1 MKLFAKDT
9 GDLFEELKKEKNL
22 QNYSRRNEN
31 EFLIPLHEYLE
42 KLMEEKNLEL
52 NDVINACNLSR
63 VYAYQIF
70 NGTKK
75 NPSREKILAIGFAM
89 DLDLNEMQNLLKN
102 ARQNLLYPRNFWDS
116 VIISALEQK
125 LNILETNELLAEVG
139 EEIFLE

>member
-9 GDLFEELKKEKNL
+9 GDLFVELKKEKNL
-22 QNYSRRNEN
+22 QNYLSRNEN
-31 EFLIPLHEYLE
+31 EFLLPLHEYL
-42 KLMEEKNLEL
+42 KNLLAEKNLNL
-52 NDVINACNLSR
+52 NGVVNGCNLNR

-89 DLDLNEMQNLLKN
+89 NLNLEEMQNLLKN
-102 ARQNLLYPRNFWDS
+102 SRQNFLYPRNFWDS
-116 VIISALEQK
+116 VIISAIEQK
-125 LNILETNELLAEVG
+125 LNILETNALLEEVG

>member
-1 MKLFAKDT
+1 MKFFAKDT
-9 GDLFEELKKEKNL
+9 GDLFVELKEEKNL
-22 QNYSRRNEN
+22 QNYLSRNQN
-31 EFLIPLHEYLE
+31 EFTLPLHEYLK
-42 KLMEEKNLEL
+42 KLLAAKNLEL
-52 NDVINACNLSR
+52 HDVVKKCNLNR

-89 DLDLNEMQNLLKN
+89 DLNLDEMQNLLKN

-125 LNILETNELLAEVG
+125 LNILETNTLLEEVG

>member
-9 GDLFEELKKEKNL
+9 GDLFVELKEEKNL
-22 QNYSRRNEN
+22 QNYLSRNEN
-31 EFLIPLHEYLE
+31 EFLIPLHEYL
-42 KLMEEKNLEL
+42 KNLLAEKNLNL
-52 NDVINACNLSR
+52 NDVVNGCNLNR

-89 DLDLNEMQNLLKN
+89 NLNLEEMQNLLKN
-102 ARQNLLYPRNFWDS
+102 SRQNFLYPRNFWDS
-116 VIISALEQK
+116 VIISAIEQK
-125 LNILETNELLAEVG
+125 LNILETNALLEEVG